1 MAVPRARLE
10 IAFVRRIGVVTA
22 MKKLLLPLLIAV
34 LASLPSNAAEAA
46 SPEKTGLPV
55 GQKAPAFSLSD
66 QNGKEVSLAALLK
79 SGPVALV
86 FYRSAD
92 W

>member
-1 MAVPRARLE
+1 
-10 IAFVRRIGVVTA
+10 
-22 MKKLLLPLLIAV
+22 MKKLLLPLLTA
-34 LASLPSNAAEAA
+34 LLTCLQASAAEEA

-55 GQKAPAFSLSD
+55 GQKAPAFALKD
-66 QNGKEVSLAALLK
+66 QSGKDVSLESLLK

-86 FYRSAD
+86 FHRSAD

>member
-1 MAVPRARLE
+1 
-10 IAFVRRIGVVTA
+10 
-22 MKKLLLPLLIAV
+22 MKKLLLPFLTAV
-34 LASLPSNAAEAA
+34 LTCLPSNAAEEA

-55 GQKAPAFSLSD
+55 GEKAPAFALKD
-66 QNGKEVSLAALLK
+66 QSGKEVSLESLLK

-86 FYRSAD
+86 FHRSAD